1 MHHYQPGLL
10 ALLGSGET
18 ATAGSRTL
26 QALFANRASPRPP
39 RIAVLETPAG
49 FEYNA
54 GQVAGQVA
62 DFIRARVQHLHGQVV
77 TVPARRKNSPFSP
90 DDPALMAPLTH
101 ADLIFMGP
109 GSPTYTVTHL
119 SGTLAWHTLMARYLH
134 GASLMFASAATLA
147 ISAYA
152 LPVYEIFKAGHDAH
166 WVAGLNLLAAFGL
179 SLVVIPHWNN
189 TQGGADVDTRRCFMG
204 LPRFA
209 ELLNALPPG
218 QTIVGIDEHTALF
231 IDPARGACRVMGA
244 GSVTVMREGETHIF
258 PDTAQFPLALM
269 GDWRIPRHVDVPAGV
284 AQAIAAAEAQ
294 PAPQPM
300 PAEVQT
306 LIAQREAARQS
317 KNWPQADALRQRLAA
332 LGWHV
337 KDTPAGP
344 EATPTG

>member
-1 MHHYQPGLL
+1 MHHYHPGQI

-26 QALFANRASPRPP
+26 QTLFSTWREARPP
-39 RIAVLETPAG
+39 HIAVLETPAG

-54 GQVAGQVA
+54 AQVAGQVA
-62 DFIRARVQHLHGQVV
+62 DFIRVRVNHLRGQVTSV
-77 TVPARRKNSPFSP
+77 AARRKNSPFSP
-90 DDPALMAPLTH
+90 DDPALIAPLNT

-179 SLVVIPHWNN
+179 SLVVVPHWNN
-189 TQGGADVDTRRCFMG
+189 TQGGAEVDTRRCFMG

-218 QTIVGIDEHTALF
+218 QTVVGIDEHTALF
-231 IDPARGACRVMGA
+231 IDPTQGECRVMGVGA
-244 GSVTVMREGETHIF
+244 VTVMREGDTHTF
-258 PDTAQFPLALM
+258 PDGARFPLAVM
-269 GDWRIPRHVDVPAGV
+269 GDWRIPRHVEVPTDVAS
-284 AQAIAAAEAQ
+284 AIAAAAT
-294 PAPQPM
+294 PAPRPI
-300 PAEVQT
+300 PAEVHA
-306 LIAQREAARQS
+306 LAAQREAARQA
-317 KNWPQADALRQRLAA
+317 KNWAQADALRQHLTA
-332 LGWHV
+332 LGWQV

-344 EATPTG
+344 EVTPIG